1 MAIPLVMEAYFYL
14 SGASVG
20 SLQHLHIVDLADAE
34 VHGHPDRSYLAVNNY
49 QYTPLRESPNDSV
62 PVRVVIGVDEIKSL
76 VNFPHD
82 PDGSLAAR
90 GMCITTSTTKCVMP
104 SRRAA

>member
-34 VHGHPDRSYLAVNNY
+34 VHGHPDRSYLAVNN
-49 QYTPLRESPNDSV
+49 
-62 PVRVVIGVDEIKSL
+62 
-76 VNFPHD
+76 
-82 PDGSLAAR
+82 
-90 GMCITTSTTKCVMP
+90 
-104 SRRAA
+104 